1 MVKRIAVYAR
11 CCEESPREILQI
23 LRKRHGT
30 QEIQRSTGG
39 FGIISSQEI
48 LQSCLQRIQEGWL
61 DEAWLQLQGQK
72 IPEAEVRS
80 LWVVK
85 KPART
90 SRRSGYNEKCIGEYP
105 DSVQELSSL
114 LAHDSQK
121 AWATYR
127 WENDPTV
134 RAWGSGWDLGID
146 RMTSESKYRVD
157 RIKALGN
164 GVVPAQVREAF
175 RSLMGFDVPSDQKM
189 S

>member
-1 MVKRIAVYAR
+1 MVKRIAVYAHCR
-11 CCEESPREILQI
+11 EESPREILQI
-23 LRKRHGT
+23 LRKNNGT
-30 QEIQRSTGG
+30 QAIQRSPGG
-39 FGIISSQEI
+39 HGIISSQAI

-61 DEAWLQLQGQK
+61 DEAWLQLQSQK

-80 LWVVK
+80 LWVAK

-90 SRRSGYNEKCIGEYP
+90 SRRSGYYEKRCGEHP
-105 DSVQELSSL
+105 DPVYELSSL
-114 LAHDSQK
+114 LAQDSQK

-127 WENDPTV
+127 WENDLTV
-134 RAWGSGWDLGID
+134 RAWGSAWDLGID

-175 RSLMGFDVPSDQKM
+175 RSMIFG
-189 S
+189 